1 MTHWLVEL
9 LPVALLGAVCGLDVV
24 SFPQAMISRPIVSAT
39 LGGGIVGNPVGGLLV
54 GAVLELIALE
64 TLPFGSSRYPEWGS
78 AGVVGGAIMGLTVP
92 DAPGALP
99 VAVFC
104 ALATAYVSG
113 SSMVLHRRLIAHNAH
128 RNKRAL
134 EAGSGRAVRSVQLQ
148 GLTMDLVRGGVVA
161 LMAFAILQP
170 LSRAVNAVWHSS
182 SVYSPAVVL
191 TLATIVAAS
200 ALYKIFHGVPKAAV
214 LFGVG
219 LLGGIGM
226 LVLG

>member
-1 MTHWLVEL
+1 MTWFVEI
-9 LPVALLGAVCGLDVV
+9 LPIVLLGAICGLDVV
-24 SFPQAMISRPIVSAT
+24 SFPQAMISRPIVSST
-39 LGGGIVGNPVGGLLV
+39 LGGALVGNAIGGLLV

-92 DAPGALP
+92 GAAGALP
-99 VAVFC
+99 VAVLA
-104 ALATAYVSG
+104 ALVTAYMSG

-134 EAGSGRAVRSVQLQ
+134 EAGSGRAVRAVQLQ
-148 GLTMDLVRGGVVA
+148 GLTMDLLRGAIVA
-161 LMAFAILQP
+161 MIAFAALRPI
-170 LSRAVNAVWHSS
+170 SGAVVAVWHSS
-182 SVYSPAVVL
+182 AEYSPAVVL

-200 ALYKIFHGVPKAAV
+200 ALYKIFHGVPKAAI

-219 LLGGIGM
+219 LIGGIGM
-226 LVLG
+226 LVFG

>member
-1 MTHWLVEL
+1 MMLSLIDL

-39 LGGGIVGNPVGGLLV
+39 VGGGIVGNPVGGLLI

-92 DAPGALP
+92 DASGALP
-99 VAVFC
+99 IAVFC
-104 ALATAYVSG
+104 ALVTAYVSG

-148 GLTMDLVRGGVVA
+148 GLTMDLVRGGLVT
-161 LMAFAILQP
+161 LIAFGILTP
-170 LSRAVNAVWHSS
+170 LSRALNAIWHSS
-182 SVYSPAVVL
+182 PVYSPAVVL

-200 ALYKIFHGVPKAAV
+200 ALYKIFHGIPRAAI
-214 LFGVG
+214 LFAVG

-226 LVLG
+226 LVFG

>member
-1 MTHWLVEL
+1 MITWLIEL
-9 LPVALLGAVCGLDVV
+9 LPVVLLGAVCGLDVV

-39 LGGGIVGNPVGGLLV
+39 LGGGILGDPVGGLLV

-78 AGVVGGAIMGLTVP
+78 AGVVGGAIMGLTVV
-92 DAPGALP
+92 DAAGALP
-99 VAVFC
+99 VAVLC
-104 ALATAYVSG
+104 ALVTAYVSG

-148 GLTMDLVRGGVVA
+148 GMTMDLVRGAIVTLV
-161 LMAFAILQP
+161 AFAVLRP
-170 LSRAVNAVWHSS
+170 LARAIVAVWHSS
-182 SVYSPAVVL
+182 PVYSPAVVL

-200 ALYKIFHGVPKAAV
+200 ALYKIFHGIPKAV
-214 LFGVG
+214 ILFAVG
-219 LLGGIGM
+219 LLGGIGV

>member
-1 MTHWLVEL
+1 MTWLVNL
-9 LPVALLGAVCGLDVV
+9 LPIGLLGGVCGLDVV

-39 LGGGIVGNPVGGLLV
+39 VGGGIVGNPVGGLLV

-92 DAPGALP
+92 DASGALP
-99 VAVFC
+99 VAVLC
-104 ALATAYVSG
+104 ALVTAYVSG
-113 SSMVLHRRLIAHNAH
+113 GSMVVHRRLIAHNAH

-148 GLTMDLVRGGVVA
+148 GLTMDLVRGAIVA
-161 LMAFAILQP
+161 LVAFALLMP
-170 LSRAVNAVWHSS
+170 LSRALNTIWHSS
-182 SVYSPAVVL
+182 AVYSPAVVL

-200 ALYKIFHGVPKAAV
+200 ALYKIFHGIPKAPI
-214 LFGVG
+214 LFAVG

-226 LVLG
+226 LVFG

>member
-1 MTHWLVEL
+1 MITWLIEL
-9 LPVALLGAVCGLDVV
+9 LPITVLGAVCGLDVV

-39 LGGGIVGNPVGGLLV
+39 LGGGIVGNPAGGLLV

-78 AGVVGGAIMGLTVP
+78 AGVVGGTIMGLTTP
-92 DAPGALP
+92 AAAGALP
-99 VAVFC
+99 VAVLS
-104 ALATAYVSG
+104 ALVTAYVSG
-113 SSMVLHRRLIAHNAH
+113 SSMVLHRRIIAHNAH

-134 EAGSGRAVRSVQLQ
+134 EAGSGRAVRGVQLQ
-148 GLTMDLVRGGVVA
+148 GLTMDLVRGA
-161 LMAFAILQP
+161 LVTVLAFSVLRP
-170 LSRAVNAVWHSS
+170 LSRAIVAIWHSS
-182 SVYSPAVVL
+182 PVYSPAVVL

-200 ALYKIFHGVPKAAV
+200 ALYKIFHGIPKAAI
-214 LFGVG
+214 LFGIG